1 MRGYF
6 GEYTPGLITAAT
18 ITPLAGVIICPH
30 LCSTRRLFV
39 GDVAVTPLAACMVFH
54 RSYVLSGSR
63 GQSCACL
70 SSKPDESN
78 AVRGL
83 MR

>member
-39 GDVAVTPLAACMVFH
+39 GDVAVTALAACMCVPSF
-54 RSYVLSGSR
+54 V
-63 GQSCACL
+63 CI
-70 SSKPDESN
+70 
-78 AVRGL
+78 VGL
-83 MR
+83 TRPILRMLE